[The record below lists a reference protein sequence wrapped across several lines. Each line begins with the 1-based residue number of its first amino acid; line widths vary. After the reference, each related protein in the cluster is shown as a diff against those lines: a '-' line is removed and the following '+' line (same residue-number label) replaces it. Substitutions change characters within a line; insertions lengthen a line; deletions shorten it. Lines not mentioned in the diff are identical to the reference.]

1 MSKGKSKINYN
12 KWGYRFI
19 LPFVVVYVIFSL
31 VPLISTFYYSFFE
44 YYFKFGGL
52 EQVGPNWSFL
62 DNYITLFTEGKFF
75 KYFGNTMIMW
85 VAGFVPQMV
94 VSLVLALWFSSSR
107 LNIKAQGFYKAII
120 YMPNLVM
127 AAAFSLLFL
136 RLFSNN
142 GPVTN
147 MLFDLGLLDE
157 TFSFVDRSWS
167 TRGLI
172 SFMNYLM
179 WFGNTT
185 ILLMAGIMGID
196 KSIFESAQVD
206 GANTFQTFFRVVL
219 PLLRPILLFVMV
231 TSLVGGVQM
240 FDIPQIFTAG
250 TGGPETGSMTVIMY
264 ISRLLGVSRQY
275 GLAGAASTML
285 FIMTATVS
293 LGFFFLFYRKDFV
306 EGRKR
311 KEVKPNE

>member
-1 MSKGKSKINYN
+1 MKKKKTKINFN
-12 KWGYRFI
+12 KWGYYFVIPFI
-19 LPFVVVYVIFSL
+19 LVYVVFSL
-31 VPLISTFYYSFFE
+31 VPLLSTLYYSFFE

-52 EQVGPNWSFL
+52 QQVGPNFSFL
-62 DNYITLFTEGKFF
+62 DNYIKLFTEGKFF
-75 KYFGNTMIMW
+75 KYFGNTMVIW
-85 VAGFVPQMV
+85 LFGFTPQII
-94 VSLVLALWFSSSR
+94 VSLVLAMWFSSTR

-147 MLFDLGLLDE
+147 LLIDSGLLNE
-157 TFSFVDRSWS
+157 TFSFVDQKWS

-196 KSIFESAQVD
+196 SSILESAQVD
-206 GANTFQTFFRVVL
+206 GATSTQAFFKVVL
-219 PLLRPILLFVMV
+219 PLLRPILLFVV
-231 TSLVGGVQM
+231 ITSLVGGVQL
-240 FDIPQIFTAG
+240 FDIPEIFTSG
-250 TGGPETGSMTVIMY
+250 TGGPESGSMTVIMY
-264 ISRLLGVSRQY
+264 IARLLGVSKQY
-275 GLAGAASTML
+275 GLAGAASTVL

-293 LGFFFLFYRKDFV
+293 LGFFFLFYRKDYM
-306 EGRKR
+306 EERKA
-311 KEVKPNE
+311 KKVTAHE

>member
-1 MSKGKSKINYN
+1 MKKRKSKINYN

-19 LPFVVVYVIFSL
+19 IPFVVVYVIFSL
-31 VPLISTFYYSFFE
+31 IPLLSTFYYSFFE
-44 YYFKFGGL
+44 YFYKFGGL
-52 EQVGPNWSFL
+52 VKVGPNFAFL
-62 DNYITLFTEGKFF
+62 DNYVTLFEEGKFF
-75 KYFGNTMIMW
+75 KYFGNTMIIW
-85 VAGFVPQMV
+85 IFGFVPQIV
-94 VSLVLALWFSSSR
+94 VSLVLALWFTSTR

-147 MLFDLGLLDE
+147 MLFDLNLLED
-157 TFSFVDRSWS
+157 TFSFVDQNWS

-172 SFMNYLM
+172 SFMNYLI

-206 GANTFQTFFRVVL
+206 GANSVQAFFRIIL
-219 PLLRPILLFVMV
+219 PLLRPILLFVLV

-240 FDIPQIFTAG
+240 FDIPQIFTSG
-250 TGGPETGSMTVIMY
+250 TGGPEIGSMTVIMY
-264 ISRLLGVSRQY
+264 IAKLLGASKQY
-275 GLAGAASTML
+275 GLAGAASTVL
-285 FIMTATVS
+285 FFMTAVVS
-293 LGFFFLFYRKDFV
+293 LGFFFVFYRKDIITD
-306 EGRKR
+306 KK
-311 KEVKPNE
+311 KEVKTNE